1 MWPTGHLC
9 KLSHGN
15 GHQYQVRKLKYT
27 KRVIRTDNN
36 TMTQRKNPG
45 PGLRHLY
52 IFLGPMDTFRLIRI
66 QIQVIVTI
74 HSDWDADVLLENSTT
89 QTWHICLSIES
100 PPISEWYRGCIYTVY
115 QCDILLTNQMNR
127 SVTCFLTKEIV

>member
-1 MWPTGHLC
+1 MVNKSTNINNANNYLASLFTEH
-9 KLSHGN
+9 
-15 GHQYQVRKLKYT
+15 KYKT
-27 KRVIRTDNN
+27 TTYDVGY
-36 TMTQRKNPG
+36 PG

-52 IFLGPMDTFRLIRI
+52 IFLGPMDTLRLIRI